1 MQDLPFPPGKAP
13 ARVLLGYGGVAN
25 KAQTKDSWTLPIQ
38 IGMWTMYVVAVIL
51 VMVVV
56 MLNR

>member
-1 MQDLPFPPGKAP
+1 MRSPPGKTQ

-25 KAQTKDSWTLPIQ
+25 KAQPKDSWTLPIR